1 MMYTGCPVTWK
12 SKIQTKVALSTT
24 EADLIAI
31 SKGLTTAVPLMNLI
45 EMAEQGIR
53 RFDSCAKVHCTAFKD
68 NAGKFTIAT
77 MPNIKPRTKYINGK
91 YWNFSGNLDQ
101 GNISIHDVSTKDQI
115 ADLLTN
121 PLAEMISSN

>member
-1 MMYTGCPVTWK
+1 VTWT

-31 SKGLTTAVPLMNLI
+31 SKGLRTAVPLMNLI
-45 EMAEQGIR
+45 EEMAEQGIR
-53 RFDSCAKVHCTAFKD
+53 RFDSCAKVHCTVFKD

-77 MPNIKPRTKYINGK
+77 MPKIRPRNKYINGK
-91 YWNFSGNLDQ
+91 YWHFSEKLDQ